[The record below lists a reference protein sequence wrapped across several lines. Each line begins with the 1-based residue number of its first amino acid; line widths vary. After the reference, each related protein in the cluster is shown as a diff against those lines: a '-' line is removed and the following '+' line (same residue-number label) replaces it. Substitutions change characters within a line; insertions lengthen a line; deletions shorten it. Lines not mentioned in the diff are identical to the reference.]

1 VSLECSNLLIGFDQY
16 QDYTAAT
23 ERSAVSRSTS
33 ASSFDISVCA
43 LLQLHTNSDS
53 DDHMKKL
60 ASDKPFQLAD
70 GGHRLS
76 VWGKVKVK

>member
-1 VSLECSNLLIGFDQY
+1 MSLECSNLLIGFDQY

-23 ERSAVSRSTS
+23 EKTPVTQSAYPSTLTFLS
-33 ASSFDISVCA
+33 P
-43 LLQLHTNSDS
+43 HYTTSDS

-70 GGHRLS
+70 RGHRLS
-76 VWGKVKVK
+76 VWGRVKVN